1 VRRQTLFFPAPF
13 FIVLLF
19 MAVFVGERPAGAQ
32 NPTQD
37 AAAAPALEL
46 STAQRQTV
54 FQSVS
59 KTQKNHAAP
68 TGFRVS
74 VGAHVPD
81 AIELAAMPDTLA
93 TLIPEARG
101 FSVAMV
107 EKQVMIVDRNSR
119 QVVAVVTEAH

>member
-1 VRRQTLFFPAPF
+1 MRRRIPFISLVIGLLVVPA
-13 FIVLLF
+13 LG
-19 MAVFVGERPAGAQ
+19 AVSGAGAQ
-32 NPTQD
+32 SAAQD

-46 STAQRQTV
+46 SAAQRRTV

-81 AIELAAMPDTLA
+81 AIELAEMPDTLA
-93 TLIPEARG
+93 TLIPQAQG

-107 EKQVMIVDRNSR
+107 EKQVMIVDAKTR
-119 QVVAVVTEAH
+119 QVVAVMTEAH

>member
-1 VRRQTLFFPAPF
+1 
-13 FIVLLF
+13 
-19 MAVFVGERPAGAQ
+19 
-32 NPTQD
+32 
-37 AAAAPALEL
+37 
-46 STAQRQTV
+46 
-54 FQSVS
+54 
-59 KTQKNHAAP
+59 
-68 TGFRVS
+68 
-74 VGAHVPD
+74 VPD